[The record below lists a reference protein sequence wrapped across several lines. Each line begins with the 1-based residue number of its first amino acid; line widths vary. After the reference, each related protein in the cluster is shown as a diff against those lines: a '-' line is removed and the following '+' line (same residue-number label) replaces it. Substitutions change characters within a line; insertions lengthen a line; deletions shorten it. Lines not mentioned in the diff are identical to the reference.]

1 MSLEVKDLDSR
12 AAIRSQKLRTAAFFV
27 EVNGRKRCQK
37 TQIEFLGA
45 TYSDLGAL
53 AHQSHLKGG
62 ELLAGHY
69 V

>member
-1 MSLEVKDLDSR
+1 MDSR

-27 EVNGRKRCQK
+27 EVKGRKRCQK

-45 TYSDLGAL
+45 IYSDLGAL